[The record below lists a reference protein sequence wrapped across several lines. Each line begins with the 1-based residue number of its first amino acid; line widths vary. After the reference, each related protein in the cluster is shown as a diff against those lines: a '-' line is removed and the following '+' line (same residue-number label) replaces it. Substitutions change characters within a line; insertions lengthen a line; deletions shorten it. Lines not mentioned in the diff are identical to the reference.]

1 MGDQGQMGN
10 PGLREFHMRKH
21 VAILSALF
29 ACFSAFA
36 KELQEP
42 LRPQFHYTTKK
53 GWINDP
59 IGLVHYKGEY
69 HIFNDHNVVSTRFP
83 GGRGN
88 GEQSHWC
95 HAISTD
101 LLHWKHMPVALYPDK
116 LGACWSGSGSVDWK
130 NTTGFQTGEE
140 PPLILAYT
148 SASKGFSQSL
158 AYSNDRGRTWK
169 KYDGNPVQKQIGRDD
184 RDPIAFWHEPTKKW
198 VIVLYVNRGEA
209 HFFNS
214 DDLKKWTPTS
224 TVKLNGFHEC
234 PDMFERPVDG
244 DEKNKKWVIYDAQFH
259 YWIGSFDGKTF
270 KPETG
275 PLRIEFGKSFYA
287 AQSWDNVKGR
297 RINIGWMRWWNR
309 FPKLPWSQ
317 QMSFPCE
324 LTLKTTPK
332 GIRMFRTPVKEIE
345 GIYDETV
352 TRKNMTVK
360 PGESPL
366 KDIVGDLFDIEME
379 VALLKAKRFELKLN
393 DVAIASYV
401 RSRCFSIDSSV
412 GCDLVDGKIKL
423 RILVDRM
430 SVEVF
435 INDGANVMT
444 NYVMPKN
451 RDKGLELIAE
461 GSEIKVHS
469 LRVTKLKSVWSK

>member
-1 MGDQGQMGN
+1 VRTH
-10 PGLREFHMRKH
+10 LS
-21 VAILSALF
+21 ILSVLLP
-29 ACFSAFA
+29 CFGAFA
-36 KELQEP
+36 QELQEP

-59 IGLVHYKGEY
+59 IGLFHYKGEY

-83 GGRGN
+83 GGRGS

-95 HAISTD
+95 HAVSTD

-130 NTTGFQTGEE
+130 NTTGFQTGDE

-148 SASKGFSQSL
+148 SAFRGFSQSL

-184 RDPIAFWHEPTKKW
+184 RDPIVFWHEPTKKW

-209 HFFNS
+209 HIFNS
-214 DDLKKWTPTS
+214 DDLKTWTLAS
-224 TVKLNGFHEC
+224 KAKLSGFHEC
-234 PDMFERPVDG
+234 PDMFELPVGG
-244 DEKNKKWVIYDAQFH
+244 DEKNKKWVIYDARFH

-270 KPETG
+270 KPEAG
-275 PLRIEFGKSFYA
+275 PLRLEFGRSFYA
-287 AQSWDNVKGR
+287 SQSWDNVKGR
-297 RINIGWMRWWNR
+297 RINIGWMRWWNK

-332 GIRMFRTPVKEIE
+332 GIRMFRTPIKEIKD
-345 GIYDETV
+345 IYAETV
-352 TRKNMTVK
+352 TRKDVTIK
-360 PGESPL
+360 PGGNPL
-366 KDIVGDLFDIEME
+366 ADIAGDLFDIEME
-379 VALLKAKRFELKLN
+379 VSLLKAKRFAVKLN
-393 DVAIASYV
+393 DIEIASYL
-401 RSRCFSIDSSV
+401 RSRCYSIKSSISQ
-412 GCDLVDGKIKL
+412 DLVNGKIKL

-435 INDGANVMT
+435 INDGASVMT
-444 NYVMPKN
+444 NYFIPKT
-451 RDKGLELIAE
+451 REKGLELIAE
-461 GSEIKVHS
+461 GGEIKVHL
-469 LRVTKLKSVWSK
+469 LRVTKLKSVWTK